1 MQGEGLIT
9 RKEAME
15 LTGAT
20 SNQLQYFER
29 VNLIKPTRILK
40 ERRKR
45 PDVYYSWTQLLEIK
59 AICKLRQETSLQT
72 IRKILDF
79 LEEYQI
85 NKSLRDKQIVVID
98 GEAFWVKL
106 DWSDFGR
113 QISALK
119 VADKH
124 NKGVGQY
131 TLIVVPAFKDLEQEI
146 WETAKQSKTIDIKSF
161 TKRTAQTKKT
171 A

>member
-1 MQGEGLIT
+1 MGNGGLIT
-9 RKEAME
+9 RQEVME

-29 VNLIKPTRILK
+29 AKLIQPVRILK
-40 ERRKR
+40 EGRKR
-45 PDVYYSWTQLLEIK
+45 PDVYYGWTQLLEIK

-79 LEEYQI
+79 LEQYQI
-85 NKSLRDKQIVVID
+85 NRSLRDKQIVVID

-106 DWSDFGR
+106 DWSDFGK

-119 VADKH
+119 VADKR

-131 TLIVVPAFKDLEQEI
+131 TLIVIPALKDLEQEI
-146 WETAKQSKTIDIKSF
+146 WETVANSTVINMDDFRQRVLQKKE
-161 TKRTAQTKKT
+161 TA
-171 A
+171 

>member
-1 MQGEGLIT
+1 MIGFVVADAFQVEG
-9 RKEAME
+9 
-15 LTGAT
+15 G
-20 SNQLQYFER
+20 
-29 VNLIKPTRILK
+29 
-40 ERRKR
+40 
-45 PDVYYSWTQLLEIK
+45 QLL
-59 AICKLRQETSLQT
+59 
-72 IRKILDF
+72 
-79 LEEYQI
+79 I
-85 NKSLRDKQIVVID
+85 NSTAYRPFVPVAMKYMVRSIIVVID

-131 TLIVVPAFKDLEQEI
+131 TLIVVPALKDLEQEI